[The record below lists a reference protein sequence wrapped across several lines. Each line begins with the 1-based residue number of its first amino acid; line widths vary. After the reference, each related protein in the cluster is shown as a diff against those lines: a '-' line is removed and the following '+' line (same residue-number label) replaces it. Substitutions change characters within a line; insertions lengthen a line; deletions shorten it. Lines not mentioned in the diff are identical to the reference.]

1 MRLNDS
7 LGSEQYQSTN
17 SSIACLYPR
26 CDSGLLKLFRAA
38 VLACSRSGSRKTLL
52 GRLIRRFRF
61 GFMVGGLHRHQTM
74 IGVRGYRIA
83 ERLTG
88 CVTFLSQTSVLPTIQ
103 TRLGN

>member
-17 SSIACLYPR
+17 SSIAYLYPR
-26 CDSGLLKLFRAA
+26 CDSGLFRLFRTA

-52 GRLIRRFRF
+52 GRLVRRCRF
-61 GFMVGGLHRHQTM
+61 GFMVGGLHRHQAM
-74 IGVRGYRIA
+74 IGVRGYRIM

-88 CVTFLSQTSVLPTIQ
+88 SIDLPVPNVRIYDEPSS
-103 TRLGN
+103 